1 MEEAARGA
9 HRSSLSVP
17 CLLATRLLP
26 TELAPAGAA
35 RLRRCGIPVALIRRW
50 IRVLKLAAFTVAALV
65 FTAPLS
71 QAAPPALIRCTQSGA
86 TELLDQLDRWIAAP
100 RDWKG
105 PSDAAASRF
114 GDDVERVLGGVA
126 GPPTFAL
133 ALRLTSAPSSF
144 RRAPFGRSLP
154 GEGKRH
160 LERQLAGNDPGAL
173 ELWLVTRVVAAR
185 GPSGAAFTPTLEE
198 RRLAISLL
206 ERAEVAHLRT
216 ALLTVARRVDDPL
229 RGHAI
234 QVLSRWAER
243 SGEDESVDGFL
254 VELLGEQF
262 DPRTSPHPFNIM
274 LARLRSADA
283 PLAPRA
289 RQRLSARVAGMMIS
303 GDWRDVARG
312 VRLSEG
318 FPLDERVPMLLDALN
333 VWHRRAKSGR
343 KLEGLARSRGD
354 LVRALRTLSGRF
366 HGPQPGPWIDW
377 WIQVRKG
384 ELPRPGS
391 AAFEAERRRRA
402 SEPRS
407 TASFFGVRPETDRVT
422 FVIDFSGSM
431 STGFGTDG
439 RTRYVEAVEQMMRFL
454 QGAPEDCRFS
464 VILFSDETVST
475 GDELLTN
482 DIKTLEKIRG
492 ELLAREPGG
501 GTRLAPAVREALKI
515 GSGGYPDLES
525 LQADTIVVLCD
536 GETER
541 GPRWVQP
548 TLERVLP
555 HHPLVFHCVHLG
567 GRGDGTLRAL
577 AEGSGGS
584 YLRVGG

>member
-1 MEEAARGA
+1 ME
-9 HRSSLSVP
+9 
-17 CLLATRLLP
+17 
-26 TELAPAGAA
+26 
-35 RLRRCGIPVALIRRW
+35 
-50 IRVLKLAAFTVAALV
+50 
-65 FTAPLS
+65 
-71 QAAPPALIRCTQSGA
+71 
-86 TELLDQLDRWIAAP
+86 
-100 RDWKG
+100 
-105 PSDAAASRF
+105 
-114 GDDVERVLGGVA
+114 DVERVLGGA
-126 GPPTFAL
+126 TGPPTFAL
-133 ALRLTSAPSSF
+133 ALRLTSVPSRL
-144 RRAPFGRSLP
+144 RRASFGRSLTDM
-154 GEGKRH
+154 GERH
-160 LERQLAGNDPGAL
+160 LARELSGSDSGAV
-173 ELWLVTRVVAAR
+173 ELWLLTRVVAATE
-185 GPSGAAFTPTLEE
+185 SSEAAFRPTLEE

-206 ERAEVAHLRT
+206 EDAEVAHLRT
-216 ALLTVARRVDDPL
+216 ALLTIARRAEDPL
-229 RGHAI
+229 RGDAI
-234 QVLSRWAER
+234 GVLSRWAER

-254 VELLGEQF
+254 VELLGERF

-274 LARLRSADA
+274 LARLRSTDA

-289 RQRLSARVAGMMIS
+289 RQRLSARVAAMMIS

-333 VWHRRAKSGR
+333 VWHRRAESGR
-343 KLEGLARSRGD
+343 KIEGLARCQGD
-354 LVRALRTLSGRF
+354 LVRALRSLSGRF
-366 HGPQPGPWIDW
+366 HGARPGPWIDW

-391 AAFEAERRRRA
+391 AAFEAERLRRA

-422 FVIDFSGSM
+422 FVIDHSGSM

-464 VILFSDETVST
+464 VILFSSDTIRT
-475 GDELLTN
+475 GDELLPN
-482 DIKTLEKIRG
+482 DVQTLEKVRE

-501 GTRLAPAVREALKI
+501 GTRLAPAVREALRMDRD
-515 GSGGYPDLES
+515 GYPDLER
-525 LQADTIVVLCD
+525 LRADTIVVLCD

-567 GRGDGTLRAL
+567 GRGDGALRAL

>member
-1 MEEAARGA
+1 MI
-9 HRSSLSVP
+9 H
-17 CLLATRLLP
+17 RLLP
-26 TELAPAGAA
+26 LA
-35 RLRRCGIPVALIRRW
+35 
-50 IRVLKLAAFTVAALV
+50 LAAAALL
-65 FTAPLS
+65 FTAAAS
-71 QAAPPALIRCTQSGA
+71 QAAPLAPPCGAQSGP
-86 TELLDQLDRWIAAP
+86 TELLEQLDRWIDAP
-100 RDWKG
+100 RDWRG

-114 GDDVERVLGGVA
+114 GEDIERVLGGAA

-133 ALRLTSAPSSF
+133 ALRLTSVPTRF

-154 GEGKRH
+154 ATGKRH
-160 LERQLAGNDPGAL
+160 LKRELSGSDAGAV
-173 ELWLVTRVVAAR
+173 ELWLLTRVVAAR
-185 GPSGAAFTPTLEE
+185 EPSGAAFHPTLEE

-206 ERAEVAHLRT
+206 EDAEVAQLRT
-216 ALLTVARRVDDPL
+216 ALLTLARRAEDPL

-234 QVLSRWAER
+234 EILSRWAEQ

-254 VELLGEQF
+254 VELLGERF

-274 LARLRSADA
+274 LARLRSTDA

-289 RQRLSARVAGMMIS
+289 RQRLSAGVAAMVIS
-303 GDWRDVARG
+303 SDWRDVARG

-333 VWHRRAKSGR
+333 VWHRRAESGR
-343 KLEGLARSRGD
+343 TIEGLARCRGD
-354 LVRALRTLSGRF
+354 LVRALRSLSGRF
-366 HGPQPGPWIDW
+366 HGPRPGPWIEW

-422 FVIDFSGSM
+422 FVIDHSGSM

-464 VILFSDETVST
+464 VILFSSDTTTT
-475 GDELLTN
+475 GDELLPN
-482 DIKTLEKIRG
+482 DVQTLEKVRE

-501 GTRLAPAVREALKI
+501 GTRLAPAVREALMMDRD
-515 GSGGYPDLES
+515 GYPDLER

-567 GRGDGTLRAL
+567 GRGDGALRAL